1 MSQGAKRTHMLF
13 TRAPRIEHR
22 PANPAPGQE
31 HLKPGWVAILRWLQ
45 THKVEFVLV
54 GPVAESIRG
63 NVRADGPVA
72 IVPAPYRRNLDRL
85 ARALSAEQARLRVD
99 AGAASGADASP
110 AKLDHEKL
118 AQNARWTVRCGAHDI
133 DIEGGLSNNGGGGM
147 PSYQELLYEA
157 GRFELEPELSIEV
170 ASPEDIEHFAH
181 LRRTGS
187 PPEIKIIRQHK
198 EAQQEQA
205 EDSRAEQ
212 QSG

>member
-1 MSQGAKRTHMLF
+1 MLF
-13 TRAPRIEHR
+13 KHVPRIEHR
-22 PANPAPGQE
+22 TSNLAPGQE

-45 THKVEFVLV
+45 AHKVDFVLV
-54 GPVAESIRG
+54 GAVAESVRG

-85 ARALSAEQARLRVD
+85 ARALCAEHARLRVD

-110 AKLDHEKL
+110 TKLDHEKL
-118 AQNARWTVRCGAHDI
+118 AQNARWTLRCGAHDI
-133 DIEGGLSNNGGGGM
+133 DIEGGLRNHGGSGGM

-187 PPEIKIIRQHK
+187 PPEIKIIRQQAPAASK
-198 EAQQEQA
+198 PEPSPAPAEQA
-205 EDSRAEQ
+205 QADSA
-212 QSG
+212 

>member
-1 MSQGAKRTHMLF
+1 MLLFKRL
-13 TRAPRIEHR
+13 PRIEHR
-22 PANPAPGQE
+22 SPNPSKGQE
-31 HLKPGWVAILRWLQ
+31 HLRPSWIAILRWLQ
-45 THKVEFVLV
+45 AHKVEYVLV
-54 GPVAESIRG
+54 GPVAEAIRG
-63 NVRADGPVA
+63 NAHADGPVA
-72 IVPAPYRRNLDRL
+72 VVPAPYRRNLERL
-85 ARALSAEQARLRVD
+85 ARAVTAEHARLRVD
-99 AGAASGADASP
+99 AGSASGADASP
-110 AKLDHEKL
+110 LKLDHDKL

-133 DIEGGLSNNGGGGM
+133 DIEGGLRNNGGGGM

-198 EAQQEQA
+198 EAQPQQA

-212 QSG
+212 QGG